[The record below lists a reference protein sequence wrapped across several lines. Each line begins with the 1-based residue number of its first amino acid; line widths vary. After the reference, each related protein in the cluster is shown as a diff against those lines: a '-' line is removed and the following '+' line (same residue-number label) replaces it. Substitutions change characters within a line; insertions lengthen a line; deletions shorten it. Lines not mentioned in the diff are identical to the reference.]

1 MIRRHKFMFT
11 HTLNPAADLDFFF
24 KPNAFFNGQKRPS
37 NSEAKRSETSYI
49 RTSVDIS
56 EDKHAFYI
64 HAELPGV
71 KLADVKVAVDKKILT
86 LSGKKTSVFEKPTDK
101 NSEEGNK
108 ETISAHTTERRFGEF
123 SRSFTLPDSVDAKKL
138 VANFSD
144 GVLTLKIPKKE
155 EDVQQSFEVN
165 ISS

>member
-1 MIRRHKFMFT
+1 MLM

-24 KPNAFFNGQKRPS
+24 KPNAFFNGQRRHLK
-37 NSEAKRSETSYI
+37 SEARKTEASYI

-56 EDKHAFYI
+56 EDKQAFYI

-71 KLADVKVAVDKKILT
+71 KLADVKVAVDKNILT
-86 LSGKKTSVFEKPTDK
+86 LSGKKSSAFEKTSEK
-101 NSEEGNK
+101 NSEEETK
-108 ETISAHTTERRFGEF
+108 ESVTAHTVERRFGEF

-138 VANFSD
+138 VAKFSA
-144 GVLTLKIPKKE
+144 GVLTLEIPKKE

>member
-1 MIRRHKFMFT
+1 
-11 HTLNPAADLDFFF
+11 
-24 KPNAFFNGQKRPS
+24 
-37 NSEAKRSETSYI
+37 
-49 RTSVDIS
+49 VDIS

-86 LSGKKTSVFEKPTDK
+86 LSGKKTSVFEKTADK
-101 NSEEGNK
+101 SSEEGKK

-144 GVLTLKIPKKE
+144 GVLTLQIPKKE

>member
-1 MIRRHKFMFT
+1 MFT

-24 KPNAFFNGQKRPS
+24 KPNAFLNGQKRPLR
-37 NSEAKRSETSYI
+37 SEAKRAENTYI

-86 LSGKKTSVFEKPTDK
+86 LSGKKTSVFEKAADK

-155 EDVQQSFEVN
+155 EDVQQSFEVH

>member
-1 MIRRHKFMFT
+1 MFT

-24 KPNAFFNGQKRPS
+24 KPNAFFNGQKRS
-37 NSEAKRSETSYI
+37 VNSESKRSETSYI

-56 EDKHAFYI
+56 EDKQAFYI

-86 LSGKKTSVFEKPTDK
+86 LSGKKISAFEKTTEK
-101 NSEEGNK
+101 SSEGGK
-108 ETISAHTTERRFGEF
+108 QETISAHTTERRFGEF

-138 VANFSD
+138 VAKFND
-144 GVLTLKIPKKE
+144 GVLTLEIPKKE
-155 EDVQQSFEVN
+155 EDIQQSFEVN

>member
-1 MIRRHKFMFT
+1 MLM

-24 KPNAFFNGQKRPS
+24 KPNAFFNGQRRHLK
-37 NSEAKRSETSYI
+37 SEARKTEASYI

-56 EDKHAFYI
+56 EDKQAFYI

-71 KLADVKVAVDKKILT
+71 KLADVKVAVDKNILT
-86 LSGKKTSVFEKPTDK
+86 LSGKKYSAFEI
-101 NSEEGNK
+101 NSEDKDK

-123 SRSFTLPDSVDAKKL
+123 SRSFTLPDTVDAKKL
-138 VANFSD
+138 VAKFND
-144 GVLTLKIPKKE
+144 GVLTLEIPKKE
-155 EDVQQSFEVN
+155 EDIQQSFEVN

>member
-1 MIRRHKFMFT
+1 MFT

-24 KPNAFFNGQKRPS
+24 KPNAFFNGQKRPL

-56 EDKHAFYI
+56 EDKNAFYI

-86 LSGKKTSVFEKPTDK
+86 LSGKKTSVFEKSADK
-101 NSEEGNK
+101 ISEEGKK

-144 GVLTLKIPKKE
+144 GVLTLQIPKKE